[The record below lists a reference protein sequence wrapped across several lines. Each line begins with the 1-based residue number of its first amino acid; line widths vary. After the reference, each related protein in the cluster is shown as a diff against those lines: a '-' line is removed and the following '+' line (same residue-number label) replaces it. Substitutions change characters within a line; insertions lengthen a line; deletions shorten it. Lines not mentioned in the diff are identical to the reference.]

1 MMIRSV
7 PRRSAASGATA
18 TSERETGVGID
29 TPDAFASAVADLLPM
44 IRSVARRL
52 DDRNWEDLTQETLA
66 RAWRARAQFQP
77 GTSLKAWLLT
87 ILRNIFMTGTRA
99 ANRQVPW
106 EEYFGDRL
114 TQAPDQE
121 TILLDADL
129 SAALA
134 ALTVDQRAALLCV
147 TDGNLSYADAAD
159 QLGITMATLKTRIF
173 RARQSVMTFL
183 DEGSFERSAFMRIE
197 ATG

>member
-7 PRRSAASGATA
+7 PRRSAASDATA
-18 TSERETGVGID
+18 SSERETGAGID

-134 ALTVDQRAALLCV
+134 ALTVDQRAALLSV

-197 ATG
+197 ATS